1 MKQSLDRSLNRRWP
15 TSSLTKYTLA
25 CLVTLLVAAT
35 HVSAQ
40 PPPLAPDSVLAV
52 SASSTEHVL
61 AEFSPD
67 GEVLGQV
74 DVLDPTEILGTPS
87 GLTRL
92 DGEFW
97 ISGASS
103 IHRID
108 PATGEIDAG
117 FTASDGPTLTA
128 LCTDGEFL
136 LAGEFTANSF
146 LRFDTDGNHVD
157 TIVLDST
164 QLFLVGAD
172 SDGEFL
178 YVGSH
183 ATGDVHIF
191 DLTGAPVGV
200 IDTNQGANIS
210 AVSLGQNGD
219 TIWVATGLGVN
230 EIQEFDFDGNLLR
243 TFDGQFQLLMG
254 LYALQDGVFG
264 DGFESG
270 DLLAW
275 SLLVP

>member
-1 MKQSLDRSLNRRWP
+1 M
-15 TSSLTKYTLA
+15 
-25 CLVTLLVAAT
+25 LVVAAGT
-35 HVSAQ
+35 LTAE
-40 PPPLAPDSVLAV
+40 PPILAPGSVLAV
-52 SASSTEHVL
+52 SGSSTEHVL

-67 GEVLGQV
+67 GQVLGQV
-74 DVLDPTEILGTPS
+74 EVVDPAEALGTPS

-92 DGEFW
+92 GGEFW
-97 ISGASS
+97 VSGGSS

-117 FTASDGPTLTA
+117 FPATDGPTLTA

-136 LAGEFTANSF
+136 LAGEFIANSF

-157 TIVLDST
+157 TIVLDSD

-210 AVSLGQNGD
+210 AISLGQDGD
-219 TIWVATGLGVN
+219 TIWVANGLGVN
-230 EIQEFDFDGNLLR
+230 EVQEFDFDGNLLR
-243 TFDGQFQLLMG
+243 TFDGHFQLLMG
-254 LYALQDGVFG
+254 LHALQDGLFG

-270 DLLAW
+270 DASAW
-275 SLLVP
+275 SLVVP

>member
-1 MKQSLDRSLNRRWP
+1 MSEHKQKRRSGSW
-15 TSSLTKYTLA
+15 TTLVLA
-25 CLVTLLVAAT
+25 GTATLLFGTAPLPAE
-35 HVSAQ
+35 
-40 PPPLAPDSVLAV
+40 PPLAPGSVLTV
-52 SASSTEHVL
+52 SGSFEEHVL

-74 DVLDPTEILGTPS
+74 TVVDPAEALGTPS

-92 DGEFW
+92 GGEFW
-97 ISGASS
+97 ISGGSS

-108 PATGEIDAG
+108 PATGAVDTG
-117 FTASDGPTLTA
+117 FTAAESPTLTA
-128 LCTDGEFL
+128 LCSDGEFL
-136 LAGEFTANSF
+136 LAGEFTANAF
-146 LRFDTDGNHVD
+146 LRFDTEGNLID
-157 TIVLDST
+157 TIELDSP

-219 TIWVATGLGVN
+219 TLWVANGLGVN
-230 EIQEFDFDGNLLR
+230 EVQEFDFDGNLLR

-270 DLLAW
+270 DASAW
-275 SLLVP
+275 GLVFYP